1 MRWTEAA
8 RYPGRANSPQLFFQE
23 TRDFELDFRKIEHF
37 THQAFYKLNVREREK
52 REEIF
57 ITT

>member
-8 RYPGRANSPQLFFQE
+8 CYPGRGNSSQPFFQE

-37 THQAFYKLNVREREK
+37 SHQAFYKENVRERREK
-52 REEIF
+52 KYL
-57 ITT
+57 